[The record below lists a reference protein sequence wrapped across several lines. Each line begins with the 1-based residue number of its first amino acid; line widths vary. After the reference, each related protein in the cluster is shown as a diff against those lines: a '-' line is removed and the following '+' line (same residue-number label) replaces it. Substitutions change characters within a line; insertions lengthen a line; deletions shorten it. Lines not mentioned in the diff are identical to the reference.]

1 MAAESVEIPF
11 SKVFNMAKPTASS
24 SAQWGRVI
32 KHYLDKVRPSSDFAD
47 LPQPSTDL
55 QVLQR
60 DFMRWGYCLVKDA
73 LSHEEVE
80 AAKARLLDQ
89 AEAERAAG
97 VAQMGS
103 RKENGQP
110 WVGARQLVSNLAS
123 KGDIFRSI
131 ATFETKQ
138 GTIIEELMSRM
149 LGKDLLIGSIHGVVV
164 EQGAGLQTLH
174 QDGGTI
180 PMPHPPYPLYAN
192 VIYMYS
198 DFSLENGGTYV
209 LPGSH
214 ADASGANVITPETDP
229 HELIRRSPHG
239 LVSLTAPAG
248 TCFVSDGRL
257 IHAGAPRKAPGVRL
271 GNNVYFCR
279 SSQRQQEN
287 PYVSFCALDKA
298 SPKLRRLLGLEGL
311 GFGMRHLRH
320 GARVPVGELSMSRPE
335 EFQQD
340 FDFYYTQEAAMYEH
354 ASGGKTAV
362 YKGPRKQSKAKAK
375 L

>member
-1 MAAESVEIPF
+1 MAAGGAEIPF
-11 SKVFNMAKPTASS
+11 AKEFSMSRPTASS
-24 SAQWGRVI
+24 NVQWGRVI
-32 KHYLDKVRPSSDFAD
+32 QHYLDKVRPSSDFPE

-55 QVLQR
+55 AVLQR

-73 LSHEEVE
+73 LSPGEIE

-89 AEAERAAG
+89 AEAEKAAK
-97 VAQMGS
+97 VAQMGGRDTNDRPWAGS
-103 RKENGQP
+103 RQM
-110 WVGARQLVSNLAS
+110 VSNLAS
-123 KGDIFRSI
+123 EGDIFRSI
-131 ATFETKQ
+131 ATFETQ
-138 GTIIEELMSRM
+138 NGPIIEKLMTRM
-149 LGKDLLIGSIHGVVV
+149 LGRDLLIGSMHGVVV

-174 QDGGTI
+174 QDGGSI

-192 VIYMYS
+192 IIFMYS

-209 LPGSH
+209 LPASH
-214 ADASGANVITPETDP
+214 ADASGANIITPQTDP
-229 HELIRRSPHG
+229 HELIRSSPQG
-239 LVSLTAPAG
+239 IVSLTAPAG

-271 GNNVYFCR
+271 NNNIYFCR

-320 GARVPVGELSMSRPE
+320 GGRVPVGELSMSRPE

-340 FDFYYTQEAAMYEH
+340 FDFYYSREAAMYEQ
-354 ASGGKTAV
+354 ATGGRTAL
-362 YKGPRKQSKAKAK
+362 YKGPRGAK